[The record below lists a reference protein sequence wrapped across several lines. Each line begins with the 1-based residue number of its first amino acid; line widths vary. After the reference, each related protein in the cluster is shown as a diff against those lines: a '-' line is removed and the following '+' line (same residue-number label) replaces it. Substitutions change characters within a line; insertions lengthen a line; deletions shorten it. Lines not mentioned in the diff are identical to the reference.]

1 MMTYRIQAGK
11 EVAHDVEAACRA
23 YDELRAGLGDE
34 LFVEIYEAMRSLEDN
49 PFLFQKRYGE

>member
-1 MMTYRIQAGK
+1 MTYRIQAGK